1 MRTLFIFLWFVAYLT
16 NPTYAQYID
25 SEPEV
30 TRIFTETILEFKSKP
45 EICDFKNLN
54 NKNCEKGSDSYT
66 VRLVLINGK
75 KHIKIYASKM
85 SATQE
90 FYSLP
95 APFKSNTIKVRQ
107 DTTLLM
113 SRPSVLD
120 SSDQIRYVAT
130 LSKFTC
136 PKKKYQVLEPWT
148 ASDNPPGIQN
158 NPLVFTKNVTMIYE
172 INLSAQTVTVKPK
185 LLGKM
190 SFDNRKLC

>member
-1 MRTLFIFLWFVAYLT
+1 MWLVACLVH
-16 NPTYAQYID
+16 PVYAQYTD

-30 TRIFTETILEFKSKP
+30 TRIFTETILELKSKP
-45 EICDFKNLN
+45 EICAFKNLN

-95 APFKSNTIKVRQ
+95 APFKSNIIKVRQ

-148 ASDNPPGIQN
+148 TSDNPRGIEK
-158 NPLVFTKNVTMIYE
+158 NPLVFTKKITMIYE
-172 INLSAQTVTVKPK
+172 INLLAQTVIAKPK